1 MSDISITTTQPD
13 DETQDQSTGLVATI
27 KQKVTSGM
35 EYAGDLALFASSTMY
50 WLFRKGCRF
59 DTLVLASYN
68 IGVLSLPVVMLTG
81 CFIGMVLAVQTYPSL
96 SLVFLET
103 RLGSVINMSLVRELG
118 PVLAATMLAGRVGS
132 SIAAELGTMR
142 VTEQIDALASLGTSP
157 IYYLVVPRF
166 LACLILIPGLTVMAD
181 LMGVIGGGVYS
192 VYFLGIDS
200 HYYWFY
206 SSSFVGRFDLFAGM
220 IKSMFFG
227 VIIALISCHQGF
239 NCDPGAEGVG
249 KAATASFVLSFVCI
263 LFVDLMLGILLD
275 GFYSMLWA
283 PPTIIGP

>member
-1 MSDISITTTQPD
+1 MLQSVTNTTQTN
-13 DETQDQSTGLVATI
+13 DEPGGKHPGLLASVRRR
-27 KQKVTSGM
+27 VTSGI
-35 EYAGDLALFASSTMY
+35 EYSGDLALFVSSTLY

-59 DTLVLASYN
+59 DTLIQAGYN

-81 CFIGMVLAVQTYPSL
+81 CFIGMVLAVQTYPTL
-96 SLVFLET
+96 RLVGLEN

-118 PVLAATMLAGRVGS
+118 PVLAATMLAGRIGS

-142 VTEQIDALASLGTSP
+142 VTEQIDALASMGTSP

-166 LACLILIPGLTVMAD
+166 LACFLLIPGLTAMAD
-181 LMGVIGGGVYS
+181 LLGVLGGGLYS
-192 VYFLGIDS
+192 IHFLGVES
-200 HYYWFY
+200 HSYWFY

-249 KAATASFVLSFVCI
+249 KAATASFVLSFVSI
-263 LFVDLMLGILLD
+263 LFADLMLGILLD
-275 GFYSMLWA
+275 GVYSMFWS
-283 PPTIIGP
+283 PPTPF